1 MDFVETVARDVLA
14 ELFEL
19 AAFADLSL
27 GMEAERA
34 TMQKKGRE
42 AFSFSKQIRIDA
54 KLALQSDSFSDRPKT
69 EG

>member
-27 GMEAERA
+27 GVEAERA
-34 TMQKKGRE
+34 TMQEKGRE
-42 AFSFSKQIRIDA
+42 AFSFSKKIRIDA
-54 KLALQSDSFSDRPKT
+54 KLALESDFFPDRPKT